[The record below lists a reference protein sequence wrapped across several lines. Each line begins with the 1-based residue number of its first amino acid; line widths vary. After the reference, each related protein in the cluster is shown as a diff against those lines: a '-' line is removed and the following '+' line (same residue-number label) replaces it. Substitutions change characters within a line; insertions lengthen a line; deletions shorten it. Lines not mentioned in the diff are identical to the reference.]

1 VYAKAARFFFE
12 AGREVIANIKVL
24 LVIAAGIG
32 MALPA
37 VADERLDLLKNISAA
52 GAPEL
57 TMKMLDQ
64 AQPKVDEDLYE
75 WIHWE
80 QERLAILA
88 HWKQWDQ
95 LLVRIEALPDDI
107 PQQFKQQA
115 ATYQARAFLELGQ
128 TVTARKILRQQL
140 WQPVAGEA
148 SGYESWRRQ
157 IIESYIEDGRV
168 EDARVAMLRFDQ
180 DFDSTDLAWLLLRA
194 RVLIESGRYEQ
205 AVLILRDQKAWQ
217 ARLISMLASF
227 KLKQIDK
234 GELWAQV
241 RKRSENE
248 VVGAEERASLWALGY
263 FAAEQ
268 MSPVDRVVA
277 LEALFRGEVESPLQ
291 LFQLPVDLL
300 WQAYLEYAE
309 LVGNRSELLL
319 GADDKWL
326 ELADKTSKDTPVKSR
341 SLYAMLMLKSADS
354 EVANR
359 AATGYM
365 GTFAEIDEA
374 ERHLLQNL
382 FNRSSTFSS
391 ARDIP
396 PGIRYQLVDLAL
408 KSADIEEATRLMSGL
423 NTVPAGTSRFDWQL
437 RQSRV
442 LILGGRYE
450 EGNQVLHNLIG
461 EYREVKPESTDRI
474 LQVLF
479 DLQTVNLYAESI
491 AHFNQ
496 LLLLELDLKQRREI
510 LYWIADSYRGLEK
523 FEQAAL
529 LYLQSAM
536 LPAPD
541 SMDPWAQAARFNAA
555 ESLQESGL
563 IDDSRRIYEELLAI
577 TEDVARRSVLNH
589 KIQQLWLNQAAR

>member
-1 VYAKAARFFFE
+1 M
-12 AGREVIANIKVL
+12 IANIKIL
-24 LVIAAGIG
+24 LLIAAGIG
-32 MALPA
+32 MAFPA
-37 VADERLDLLKNISAA
+37 AADERLDLLKNISAA

-57 TMKMLDQ
+57 TIKMLDQ
-64 AQPKVDEDLYE
+64 AQPNVDEDLYE
-75 WIHWE
+75 WILWE

-88 HWKQWDQ
+88 QWQQWDM
-95 LLVRIEALPDDI
+95 LLVRIEGLPEDI

-128 TVTARKILRQQL
+128 TVTARKILREQL
-140 WQPVAGEA
+140 WQTVASEA
-148 SGYESWRRQ
+148 AEYETWRRH
-157 IIESYIEDGRV
+157 IIESYIEDGRI

-180 DFDSTDLAWLLLRA
+180 DFDSTDLDWLLLRA

-205 AVLILRDQKAWQ
+205 AILVLRDQKAWQ
-217 ARLISMLASF
+217 ARLTSMLASF
-227 KLKQIDK
+227 RLKQIDR

-241 RKRSENE
+241 RKRSKEE
-248 VVGAEERASLWALGY
+248 SVEAQERASLWALGY
-263 FAAEQ
+263 YAAEQ
-268 MSPVDRVVA
+268 MAPVDRVVA
-277 LEALFRGEVESPLQ
+277 LESLFRSEVESPLQ

-300 WQAYLEYAE
+300 WQAYLQYAE

-319 GADDKWL
+319 GADEKWL
-326 ELADKTSKDTPVKSR
+326 ELAGKTSKETPVKAR
-341 SLYAMLMLKSADS
+341 SLYAMLMLKSVDS

-374 ERHLLQNL
+374 EHHLLQNL
-382 FNRSSTFSS
+382 FNDNGTFPS

-396 PGIRYQLVDLAL
+396 AGIRYQLVDLAL
-408 KSADIEEATRLMSGL
+408 RSADIEEATRLMSGL

-450 EGNQVLHNLIG
+450 EGNQVLQSLIG
-461 EYREVKPESTDRI
+461 EYREADTESTDRI

-496 LLLLELDLKQRREI
+496 LLLLELDPGQRREI
-510 LYWIADSYRGLEK
+510 LFWIADSYRGLEK

-536 LPAPD
+536 LQSPD
-541 SMDPWAQAARFNAA
+541 AMDPWAQTARFNAA
-555 ESLQESGL
+555 QSLQESGL
-563 IDDSRRIYEELLAI
+563 IDDARRIYEELLSV
-577 TEDVARRSVLNH
+577 TQDVARRSVLNH
-589 KIQQLWLNQAAR
+589 KIQQLWLTQAAQ

>member
-1 VYAKAARFFFE
+1 M
-12 AGREVIANIKVL
+12 IASIKVL
-24 LVIAAGIG
+24 LLVALGMGAMFPAA
-32 MALPA
+32 
-37 VADERLDLLKNISAA
+37 ADERLDLLKNISAA
-52 GAPEL
+52 GAPGL

-64 AQPKVDEDLYE
+64 AQPKVDQDLYE
-75 WIHWE
+75 WILWE

-88 HWKQWDQ
+88 QWKQWDQ
-95 LLVRIEALPDDI
+95 LLVRIEGLPDDI
-107 PQQFKQQA
+107 PNQFKQQA
-115 ATYQARAFLELGQ
+115 ATYQARAYLELGQ
-128 TVTARKILRQQL
+128 TVTARQILRQQL
-140 WQPVAGEA
+140 WQPAAGDA
-148 SGYESWRRQ
+148 SDYETWRRE
-157 IIESYIEDGRV
+157 IIESYIEDGRI

-205 AVLILRDQKAWQ
+205 AILILREQKGWQ
-217 ARLISMLASF
+217 ARLISVLASF
-227 KLKQIDK
+227 RLKQIDK
-234 GELWAQV
+234 AELWAQV
-241 RKRSENE
+241 KKRSKNKSM
-248 VVGAEERASLWALGY
+248 GAEERASLWALGY
-263 FAAEQ
+263 FAARQ

-277 LEALFRGEVESPLQ
+277 LESLFRAEVESPLK
-291 LFQLPVDLL
+291 LFQLPADLL

-326 ELADKTSKDTPVKSR
+326 ELASGTSKATPVKSR
-341 SLYAMLMLKSADS
+341 SLFAMLMLKSADS
-354 EVANR
+354 DVANR

-382 FNRSSTFSS
+382 FTDNRTFPR

-396 PGIRYQLVDLAL
+396 PDIRYQLVDLAL
-408 KSADIEEATRLMSGL
+408 KLVDIEEATRLMSGL
-423 NTVPAGTSRFDWQL
+423 NTVPADTSRFDWQL

-442 LILGGRYE
+442 LILGGRYD
-450 EGNQVLHNLIG
+450 EGNQVLQNLIG
-461 EYREVKPESTDRI
+461 EYREATAESTDRI

-479 DLQTVNLYAESI
+479 DLQTVGLYAESI

-496 LLLLELDLKQRREI
+496 LLLLELEAKQHREI
-510 LYWIADSYRGLEK
+510 LFWIADSYRGLEQ
-523 FEQAAL
+523 FELAAL

-541 SMDPWAQAARFNAA
+541 SMDPWAQTARFNAA

-563 IDDSRRIYEELLAI
+563 VDDSRRIYEELLSI
-577 TEDVARRSVLNH
+577 TEDAARRSVLNH
-589 KIQQLWLNQAAR
+589 KVQQLWLKQGIQ